1 MEEKLFISD
10 EALEK
15 YGYAYFKGMEAD
27 DYKAIAS
34 NEFIELE
41 EGLLLSRDDMYNLY
55 LSANEDDER
64 FNDINDINDAIVFK
78 GDEVYVK
85 REDLDIDG
93 YVDEDIIGL
102 KVYDEDK
109 LIGKVTNIIKNKQEL
124 LVIKNRN
131 KNYLVPFVDEF
142 IKNID
147 LDKKILSINVIEG
160 LLDEN

>member
-1 MEEKLFISD
+1 MVKFD
-10 EALEK
+10 
-15 YGYAYFKGMEAD
+15 G
-27 DYKAIAS
+27 
-34 NEFIELE
+34 
-41 EGLLLSRDDMYNLY
+41 
-55 LSANEDDER
+55 
-64 FNDINDINDAIVFK
+64 INDINDAIIFK
-78 GDEVYVK
+78 GDEVYIK

-109 LIGKVTNIIKNKQEL
+109 LIGKVTSIIKNKQEI
-124 LVIKNRN
+124 LVVKNRN
-131 KNYLVPFVDEF
+131 KSYLIPFVNEF